1 MLWTQCV
8 VQQLWGDTMRHLT
21 HWPTDLLPR
30 HCQHHLIHYLF
41 CLTRHS
47 WLHDCSKPVIT
58 IKSQTFSI
66 FKPIGKTVPK
76 NLLTKPNIAQCPQ
89 ASFPVLSVL
98 LLLLLLVSLALA
110 FPALSF
116 LPGFGPQMGQGPS
129 VVQLGWLEVYRNHW
143 GVQNHG
149 FCKPKPTTTKKIM
162 CCGIRLPMDDRWFL
176 LHTHFVAQSLSTPNP
191 WCSAKAL
198 TWWAWAQT
206 GSNTHQQLWHCL
218 IWIVLF
224 HFWYHVAC
232 PIWNP

>member
-8 VQQLWGDTMRHLT
+8 VQQFWGDTMRHLT
-21 HWPTDLLPR
+21 HWPTALLPR
-30 HCQHHLIHYLF
+30 HCQHRLIHLI

-89 ASFPVLSVL
+89 ASFLVLFVLIL
-98 LLLLLLVSLALA
+98 LLLPLILALA

-149 FCKPKPTTTKKIM
+149 FCKPKPTTTKKICVVALGCQWM
-162 CCGIRLPMDDRWFL
+162 IGGSCYTLTL
-176 LHTHFVAQSLSTPNP
+176 LHSHCPPQTPDVQPKLSLDEPELKQAATPIN
-191 WCSAKAL
+191 SFDI
-198 TWWAWAQT
+198 AWFELICFIS
-206 GSNTHQQLWHCL
+206 GIMWH
-218 IWIVLF
+218 
-224 HFWYHVAC
+224 A
-232 PIWNP
+232 P